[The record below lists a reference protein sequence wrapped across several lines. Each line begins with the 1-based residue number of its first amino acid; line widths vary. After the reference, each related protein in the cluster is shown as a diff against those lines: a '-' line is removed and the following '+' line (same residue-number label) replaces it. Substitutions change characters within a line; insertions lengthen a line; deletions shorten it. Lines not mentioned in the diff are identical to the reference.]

1 MTDNLKRT
9 KIGSVVSLS
18 GNKSRVALIQRTVKH
33 ELLGKIMKRSTKISF
48 HDEENISSVGDKVKI
63 KETKPISKNKS
74 WELVEVIKKFEGA
87 SEWFKNNLYFQ

>member
-9 KIGSVVSLS
+9 KVGSVVSLS

-48 HDEENISSVGDKVKI
+48 HDEENISSIGDKVKI

-74 WELVEVIKKFEGA
+74 WKLVEVIKKFEGA
-87 SEWFKNNLYFQ
+87 SE

>member
-33 ELLGKIMKRSTKISF
+33 QLLGKIMKRSTKISF
-48 HDEENISSVGDKVKI
+48 HDEENISSVGDKVII

-87 SEWFKNNLYFQ
+87 SE